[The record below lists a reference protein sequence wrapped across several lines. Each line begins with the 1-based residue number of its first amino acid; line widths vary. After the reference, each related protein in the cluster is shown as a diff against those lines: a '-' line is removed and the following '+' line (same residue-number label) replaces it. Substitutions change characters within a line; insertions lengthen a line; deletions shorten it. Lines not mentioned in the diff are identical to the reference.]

1 MISAVAK
8 KVFLGFRLNPDLKK
22 QLEEIAA
29 HEERSLSQICELLLR
44 KGVDGYKK
52 EGAAYFRRTIASRA

>member
-1 MISAVAK
+1 MPK
-8 KVFLGFRLNPDLKK
+8 KVFLGFRLSPDLRK

-44 KGVDGYKK
+44 KGVESYRK
-52 EGAAYFRRTIASRA
+52 EGAAYFRRMIAGRTHIS